1 MTGLLATALKE
12 LRELLRRPMLL
23 LTLTV
28 GPIAIMFIFGI
39 GTDSS
44 AEAPRAIVVIPPGQT
59 TPRLLENHQRE
70 FSQFLSVQEYTT
82 DEAYARIQLER
93 NLVDAVVILPPNA
106 YQTIAGG
113 EQAVIRVLYSEI
125 DPARRRL
132 VPDFVRVMVGGIN
145 REIFLQSATEQQES
159 LEEAVR
165 ATDLMVRALEEA
177 EASANRGDRE
187 GARRLVREA
196 IAASD
201 QIDARLSEVGPE
213 ADPLGV
219 ELTRVRERLRALDQ
233 RPESFAPPPP
243 PPPPPPLPQAE
254 QRLATPDTR
263 PASEQIG
270 IAQTR
275 RDLQA
280 LNEALSRLVTVP
292 PEVAIAPITEETV
305 DLSPIR
311 SDIIAYFAP
320 AALALLMQHAA
331 VSLGALAFVRE
342 RLSGT
347 FEVYAIAPTSP
358 LRLLLGKYVA
368 YFAFIFIIG
377 VALVIG
383 MLSPP
388 LRVPLYGSE
397 FRVVATLALLTLA
410 STGLGFTLSLLA
422 VSERQAVQLA
432 MLMLL
437 AVVFFSGIA
446 LPLDALKFPAIAWS
460 YVLPAT
466 YGVALLHDVMLRG
479 LPGDTDYLF
488 ALGAMAIGFFA
499 SSLALL
505 HWRLRAR

>member
-233 RPESFAPPPP
+233 RLA
-243 PPPPPPLPQAE
+243 QAE